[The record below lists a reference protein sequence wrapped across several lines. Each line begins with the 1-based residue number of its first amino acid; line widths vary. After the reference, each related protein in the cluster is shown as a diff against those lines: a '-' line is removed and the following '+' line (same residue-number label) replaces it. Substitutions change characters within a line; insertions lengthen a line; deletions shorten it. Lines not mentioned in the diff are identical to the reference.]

1 MVLNRLLRMAVVN
14 LPSQLR
20 ERAGG
25 EAEVVLEDDGA
36 GATLGEV
43 LARLERKHPGL
54 KGWIL
59 DESGAI
65 RRHVNVFVN
74 GERMAGDST
83 VAADARIQVLPAIS
97 GG

>member
-1 MVLNRLLRMAVVN
+1 MAVID

-25 EAEVVLEDDGA
+25 EGA
-36 GATLGEV
+36 IAVQGSTLGQA
-43 LARLERKHPGL
+43 LRDLERQHPGL

-74 GERMAGDST
+74 GERMAAEASIGGDE
-83 VAADARIQVLPAIS
+83 RIQVLPAIS

>member
-1 MVLNRLLRMAVVN
+1 MIVVN
-14 LPSQLR
+14 LPSQLK

-25 EAEVVLEDDGA
+25 EAEVAVA
-36 GATLGEV
+36 GSTLGEA
-43 LARLERKHPGL
+43 LKDLEDKHPAL

-65 RRHVNVFVN
+65 RRHVNVFVD
-74 GERMAGDST
+74 GERVPSHAALG
-83 VAADARIQVLPAIS
+83 ADARVQVLPAIS